1 MSLPAPHADVPKALA
16 GRMQDWC
23 QAGDPVANFSLA
35 NLITWQ
41 QHFAYA
47 PNGNAGPYIIQG
59 ANFAAR
65 TLNSLPPR

>member
-1 MSLPAPHADVPKALA
+1 MP
-16 GRMQDWC
+16 
-23 QAGDPVANFSLA
+23 GDPVANFSLA

-59 ANFAAR
+59 ADFAAR